1 MHPILISVPGGGW
14 AVYADGAAKGL
25 ALLVAWLIAL
35 DRARRDGLP
44 TEVLGAIFVVA
55 AAAGLLGARALWLV
69 GHPELAT
76 GFGALLQLPA
86 GGLSLVGGAF
96 AALLTTAL
104 GCRLRGVSTFA
115 WLDCVAPGFAAG
127 AAIERL
133 GAFLAGADFGRY
145 VAPGEWGY
153 ALAVTFPAG
162 SPAHSVHVQLLDGLG
177 VVSDAASAP
186 VHPVQIYAA
195 VLALIALGLAL
206 WLRPRRRYAGQVA
219 LAVLAFFVVARLGVE
234 DPLRFDGT
242 EPVWGALRRGHVAAL
257 GLLGVIAGVARV
269 QRRAAERGSA

>member
-1 MHPILISVPGGGW
+1 MHPILFSVPGVGW
-14 AVYADGAAKGL
+14 AVHSYGAAMGL
-25 ALLVAWLIAL
+25 ALLVAWIVAL

-44 TEVLGAIFVVA
+44 TEALGSIFVA
-55 AAAGLLGARALWLV
+55 AAVAALLGARALWLA

-76 GFGALLQLPA
+76 GLGALLQLPA

-96 AALLTTAL
+96 AALVTTAL
-104 GCRLRGVSTFA
+104 GCHLRGVATFA
-115 WLDCVAPGFAAG
+115 WLDCVAPGFAVG

-162 SPAHSVHVQLLDGLG
+162 SPAHAVHSRILDGLG

-186 VHPVQIYAA
+186 VHPVQLYAA
-195 VLALIALGLAL
+195 ALALAALGLAL

-219 LAVLAFFVVARLGVE
+219 LAVLAFYIVARLGIE

-257 GLLGVIAGVARV
+257 GLLGVIAGVARI
-269 QRRAAERGSA
+269 QRRAAGRGAP